1 MAKKNVPIKY
11 TSRDFESIKQDLVE
25 HARRYYPNSFRDFN
39 EAGFGALMLDTVAY
53 VGDILSFYL
62 DYQVNESFLN
72 TAVEYESVVRL
83 AQQLGYKPQL
93 NPTTYGIA
101 SLYILVPASST
112 GPGPDVNYLPI
123 LAKGAA
129 FGASNGATFSLTED
143 VNFAADKHQQV
154 IARVDPSSGTPTYY
168 AIRADAGVVSGQ
180 FSETSY
186 TIGGYR
192 KFLTL
197 KVPSSNVTEIVS
209 VVDSDGHEYYEVD
222 NLSQEMVYVEVPNR
236 VDNIDTVASIL
247 KPFPVP
253 RRFVSRNTPD
263 GMEIQF
269 GHGSPDQLKGSSV
282 TDPSSV
288 VMKQHSRDHVIDS
301 TFDPSSLTRSNKF
314 GVAPANTTLY
324 VLYRQNAISN
334 MNIGVNSLEN
344 VINASFSFNNEAILN
359 ATTLQAVNDSLE
371 VNNEQ
376 PILGDITT
384 PLSEEIKIRAKGFFA
399 TQNRIVT
406 KGDYISY
413 VYNMPEKFGAV
424 KRANIV
430 ADSDSFKR
438 NLNLYVISENS
449 SQKLVSSNSLIK
461 QNLKTWINKN
471 RMVHDTVDILDAKIV
486 NLGIDYIIV
495 ANEASNKFD
504 VLNNIAARLRDDFL
518 KVLPD
523 IGESFD
529 ISSIYSL
536 INSIPGVV
544 DTVDVLVSLKT
555 GGVYSDVYYDVEGNT
570 SFDGRLAQFPKDY
583 IWEVKFPNTDIKGS
597 VQ

>member
-25 HARRYYPNSFRDFN
+25 HAKRYYPNSFRDFN

-72 TAVEYESVVRL
+72 TAVEYENVVRL
-83 AQQLGYKPQL
+83 AQQLGYEPQL
-93 NPTTYGIA
+93 NPTTYGVA
-101 SLYILVPASST
+101 SLYILVPASTT
-112 GPGPDVNYLPI
+112 GPGPDANYLPI
-123 LAKGAA
+123 LAKGAV
-129 FGASNGATFSLTED
+129 FGAGNGATFSLTED

-154 IARVDPSSGTPTYY
+154 LARVDPSSGAPTYY
-168 AIRADAGVVSGQ
+168 AIRADAAVVSGQ

-209 VVDSDGHEYYEVD
+209 IVDSDGHEYYEVD
-222 NLSQEMVYVEVPNR
+222 NLSQETVYVEIPNR
-236 VDNIDTVASIL
+236 SDNTDTVTSIL

-269 GHGSPDQLKGSSV
+269 GHGSPQQLQDDSIV
-282 TDPSSV
+282 DPSSV
-288 VMKQHSRDHVIDS
+288 VMKQHSRNHVTDS
-301 TFDPSSLTRSNKF
+301 TFDPSSLTKSRKF

-324 VLYRQNAISN
+324 VTYRQNSTSN
-334 MNIGVNSLEN
+334 MNVGVNSLED
-344 VINASFSFNNEAILN
+344 VLEASFSFNSEATLTD
-359 ATTLQAVNDSLE
+359 TTRQAVIDSLE
-371 VNNEQ
+371 VGNEQ

-399 TQNRIVT
+399 AQSRIVT
-406 KGDYISY
+406 KGDYVSY

-438 NLNLYVISENS
+438 NLNLYVISENNN
-449 SQKLVSSNSLIK
+449 QKLVSSNSLIK

-471 RMVHDTVDILDAKIV
+471 KMIHDTVDILDAKIV
-486 NLGIDYIIV
+486 NLGIDYIV
-495 ANEASNKFD
+495 VVNEVSNKFD
-504 VLNNIAARLRDDFL
+504 VLNNITDRLKDNFL

-529 ISSIYSL
+529 ISAVYSL
-536 INSIPGVV
+536 LNSVPGVV
-544 DTVDVLVSLKT
+544 DTVDVLVSLKS
-555 GGVYSDVYYDVEGNT
+555 GGTYSDVYYDVEGNT
-570 SFDGRLAQFPKDY
+570 SFDGRLVEFPEDY